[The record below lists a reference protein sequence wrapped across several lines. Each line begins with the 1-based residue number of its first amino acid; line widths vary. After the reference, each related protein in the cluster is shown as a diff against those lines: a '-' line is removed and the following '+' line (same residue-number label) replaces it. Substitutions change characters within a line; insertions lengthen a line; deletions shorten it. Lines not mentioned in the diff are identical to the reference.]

1 MKTQI
6 ILIVTA
12 ISISIGAA
20 QAKKHRVTEVGTTFE
35 NVSNLLA
42 PFTRTGIDGH
52 GGFAWLD
59 YDADNDLDL
68 LIPGGIGSTTGLFR
82 NNGNGTFTDV
92 SVDSGI
98 NVSGHGSVVAGD
110 IDNDGY
116 PDVYLSREGTL
127 MGSAMNPPR
136 LFHNNGDGT
145 FTDISETAGL
155 FDSES
160 TGMAIMGDINNDGFL
175 DMFVTSPGHRDF
187 IIPPSKQTAEH
198 LFLNNGDLTF
208 TDITESAGVDAAL
221 GSCVASFSHYDD
233 DNRIDLF
240 VGDCNSIEGLETP
253 FHIYRNTGNNTF
265 IDVGVEAG
273 LTNGHWMS
281 STLGDY
287 DNDGDL
293 DLFATNFGPIS
304 PLGIVESHA
313 LFRNNG
319 DGTYTD
325 VAPHE
330 MAINQFSFGAT
341 FADWDND
348 GWLDL
353 FFTGAVPFAGLIGPE
368 VGNPGHMFFNDGTGK
383 FIENNE
389 AHGLDLKNQ
398 FTTGVAQAD
407 YDQDG
412 FIDFAI
418 FTTEYEVTDPITGEV
433 LLSDNGA
440 PILMKNKGNK
450 NHWVTIRPHGKESN
464 SMAIG
469 AKMQLYTRHTTQL
482 REVYAGSGFA
492 SSESPWPTF
501 GMGNNRKG
509 MLKIK
514 WPSGLE
520 ERFKIRS
527 KRVIDIYEGHGISLK
542 RIHEKH
548 EKHEDHDYD
557 D

>member
-1 MKTQI
+1 MKTKI
-6 ILIVTA
+6 ILIATA
-12 ISISIGAA
+12 ITISIGAA
-20 QAKKHRVTEVGTTFE
+20 QAKKLRVAEVGTTFE
-35 NVSNLLA
+35 NVSILLA

-92 SVDSGI
+92 SADSGI
-98 NVSGHGSVVAGD
+98 NVSGHGAVVAGD

-127 MGSAMNPPR
+127 IGSALNPPR

-145 FTDISETAGL
+145 FTDISVTAGVS
-155 FDSES
+155 DSES
-160 TGMAIMGDINNDGFL
+160 TLMAAMGDINNDGYL
-175 DMFVTSPGHRDF
+175 DLFVTSPGHRDF
-187 IIPPSKQTAEH
+187 ILPPSKQTAEH
-198 LFLNNGDLTF
+198 LYLNNGDLTF
-208 TDITESAGVDAAL
+208 TDITKSAGVDATL

-233 DNRIDLF
+233 DNWIDLF
-240 VGDCNSIEGLETP
+240 VGDCNSIEGFETP
-253 FHIYRNTGNNTF
+253 FHIYRNVGDNTF
-265 IDVGVEAG
+265 TDIGVEAG
-273 LTNGHWMS
+273 LTDGHWMS
-281 STLGDY
+281 ATLGDY

-304 PLGIVESHA
+304 PLGIIEPHA

-325 VAPHE
+325 VASQE
-330 MAINQFSFGAT
+330 MAVNQFSFGAS

-353 FFTGAVPFAGLIGPE
+353 FFTGAVSFAGFIGPE
-368 VGNPGHMFFNDGTGK
+368 IGNPGHMFFNDGTGK
-383 FIENNE
+383 FTENND
-389 AHGLDLKNQ
+389 AHGLDLRNQ

-412 FIDFAI
+412 FIDLAV
-418 FTTEYEVTDPITGEV
+418 FTTKYEVKDPVTGEV

-440 PILMKNKGNK
+440 PVLIKNEGNT

-469 AKMQLYTRHTTQL
+469 AQMQLYTRHTTQL
-482 REVYAGSGFA
+482 REVYAGSSFA

-501 GMGNNRKG
+501 GMGKHRKG
-509 MLKIK
+509 VLKIK

-520 ERFKIRS
+520 EQFKIRS
-527 KRVIDIYEGHGISLK
+527 KRVIDIYEGQGNSLK

-548 EKHEDHDYD
+548 EKHEDHDND